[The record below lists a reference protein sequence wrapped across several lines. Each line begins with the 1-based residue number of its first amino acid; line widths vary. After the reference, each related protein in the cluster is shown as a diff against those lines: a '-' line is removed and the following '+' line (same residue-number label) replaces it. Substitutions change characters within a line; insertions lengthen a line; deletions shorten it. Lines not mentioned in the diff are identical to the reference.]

1 MQHAGGHYSEADFL
15 DREILVRFV
24 GDTDVGGTD
33 VGGSGST
40 LVEGNRF
47 NGSGGSTGTIQSA
60 LSGKGRLTTV
70 DTLV

>member
-15 DREILVRFV
+15 DRVILVRFV
-24 GDTDVGGTD
+24 GDTD